1 MLPPGSDHGDHVML
15 EKKKVPRW
23 PSTEAVSGLQG
34 IQGL

>member
-1 MLPPGSDHGDHVML
+1 MLPPGSDHGDLVML
-15 EKKKVPRW
+15 EKKVPRW